1 MDNKK
6 QNMLS
11 ADEALSFLLARVR
24 PANKTEQI
32 ATADAL
38 GRVLAERLTSAVNVP
53 PLDNSAMDGYAVRI
67 ADLTNASTRLRV
79 TQRIP
84 AGTVGQPLE
93 AGHAARIFTGAP
105 VPAGCDAVVMQEY
118 CGVEGDTITVSK
130 PPKMGENIRRSGED
144 IATGAEILPAGIRLH
159 PQGMGLAAS
168 VGTASLLVYR
178 KLKVATFFTGDE
190 IVMPGEPLK
199 PGQIYN
205 SNRFVLTGLLQ
216 ALGCEIV
223 DLGIVPD
230 DFAATVKVLEA
241 AAARADLII
250 TSGGVSVGEED
261 HVKAAVE
268 AVGKLDLWK
277 IAIKPGKPLAFGE
290 VGDVRKVPFIGL
302 PGNPVSAFVTFCLFV
317 RPFILRSQGIA
328 ATAPQ
333 AFSLKADFDWL
344 KPDKRREFLR
354 ARLHSTENG
363 EVGVQLYPNQGSGVL
378 TSTVWADGLVEV
390 PEGASIHRGETVKFL
405 PFSGLLN

>member
-1 MDNKK
+1 MDKK

-11 ADEALSFLLARVR
+11 ADEALAFLLARAR

-32 ATADAL
+32 ATTDAL

-67 ADLTNASTRLRV
+67 ADLVNASTRLRV

-93 AGHAARIFTGAP
+93 AGQAARIFTGAP

-118 CGVEGDTITVSK
+118 CGVEGDTVTVGK

-144 IATGAEILPAGIRLH
+144 IAVGAEVLPVGIRLR
-159 PQGMGLAAS
+159 PQEMGLAAA
-168 VGTASLLVYR
+168 VGAASLPVYR

-216 ALGCEIV
+216 ALGCEVV

-230 DFAATVKVLEA
+230 DFAATVKVLETA
-241 AAARADLII
+241 AAGADLII

-268 AVGKLDLWK
+268 AVGKLDMWK

-290 VGDVRKVPFIGL
+290 VGKVPFIGL

-317 RPFILRSQGIA
+317 RPFILRSQGITA
-328 ATAPQ
+328 AAPQ

-354 ARLHSTENG
+354 ARLHTAENG
-363 EVGVQLYPNQGSGVL
+363 EVGVQLYPHQGSGVL

-390 PEGASIHRGETVKFL
+390 PEGATVRRGETIKFL
-405 PFSGLLN
+405 PFSGLFN